1 VVYVQLAQERAPMDA
16 VAAAAEAHGY
26 TQVSPQPLALA
37 GCCRA
42 RLAAVLGAAPPH
54 LHLVAYARL
63 AYGAHEVLVDGAF
76 NGDPHPGNLLITRPQ
91 PGSQRHALALIDSDL
106 HRPPLLLVSW
116 GTLMFKCVVESISH
130 RFTMFLESGIPVRA
144 TVTLALRQAKS
155 ATEQQEEI
163 KKQSPDHAKIH
174 AVQRGESLQMIAARE
189 YEDPAEW
196 RRIADANGIDDP
208 LQLEPG
214 RRLMIPP
221 ILR

>member
-1 VVYVQLAQERAPMDA
+1 MEKLYITPLDGKLAGARIQALFNPKEYTIAKSVPWNPH
-16 VAAAAEAHGY
+16 AAAGLDAPEMQFTTGQGETLNLELFFDTY
-26 TQVSPQPLALA
+26 ETGLQVKLFTDQ
-37 GCCRA
+37 
-42 RLAAVLGAAPPH
+42 V
-54 LHLVAYARL
+54 
-63 AYGAHEVLVDGAF
+63 
-76 NGDPHPGNLLITRPQ
+76 
-91 PGSQRHALALIDSDL
+91 HALALIDSDL